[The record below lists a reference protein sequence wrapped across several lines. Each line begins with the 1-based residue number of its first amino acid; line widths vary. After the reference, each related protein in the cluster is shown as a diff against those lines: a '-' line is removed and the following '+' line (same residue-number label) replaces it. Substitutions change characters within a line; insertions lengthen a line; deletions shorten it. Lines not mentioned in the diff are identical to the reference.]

1 MKAVKLEPTER
12 LNLTLSAGAVAAS
25 FAFAGPHF
33 ASSLAVGAF
42 LEAANFR
49 ALHRTARALFGGELA
64 GGSPWVV
71 LLAFRFVALTLA
83 IALAIG
89 VGAHPLGL
97 VLGLSLVVPASIFAA
112 VRNRPAVE
120 PAEAA
125 PALPPEDPSWDTY
138 SIWRFRE
145 VEPREEDDQ

>member
-1 MKAVKLEPTER
+1 MKLEPTER
-12 LNLTLSAGAVAAS
+12 VNLTLSAGAVAAS
-25 FAFAGPHF
+25 FALASPVFA
-33 ASSLAVGAF
+33 ASLAAGAA
-42 LEAANFR
+42 LEVVNFR

-71 LLAFRFVALTLA
+71 LLALRFVVLTVA
-83 IALAIG
+83 IGLAIG

-97 VLGLSLVVPASIFAA
+97 VLGLSLVVPASIAA
-112 VRNRPAVE
+112 ALLNRPDLQ
-120 PAEAA
+120 PADPA
-125 PALPPEDPSWDTY
+125 PALDPDDPSWDTY

>member
-1 MKAVKLEPTER
+1 VKLEPTER
-12 LNLTLSAGAVAAS
+12 LNLTLSAGAIAAS

-33 ASSLAVGAF
+33 ASSLAVGAA

-83 IALAIG
+83 IGLAVG
-89 VGAHPLGL
+89 AGAHPLGL
-97 VLGLSLVVPASIFAA
+97 IIGLSLVVPASIAA
-112 VRNRPAVE
+112 ALRSRPEVE
-120 PAEAA
+120 PAE
-125 PALPPEDPSWDTY
+125 PGEALPPDDPSWDTY

-145 VEPREEDDQ
+145 IERLEEDDQ